1 MAFSSL
7 YQILLN
13 NRVNFL
19 FLSGDFNYDLLN
31 HKNCCKTNY
40 LLGAMFTNHSLL
52 TIVKP
57 TKMQCDGQ
65 GLLLDNIFLNSE
77 DVTFHSLLVTNCK
90 ITNTSLQN
98 LLVTCSRN
106 CLLQKKLVTC
116 CRSCS
121 LQKLLV
127 TCCKICLLLVPE
139 VACCKKSLVT
149 CCRNCSLQKVTS
161 YLLQNS
167 FVACCRSY
175 SLQKVTCY

>member
-1 MAFSSL
+1 MDVAFSSL

-77 DVTFHSLLVTNCK
+77 DVTFHSLLVTSCK

-121 LQKLLV
+121 LQKF
-127 TCCKICLLLVPE
+127 TG
-139 VACCKKSLVT
+139 
-149 CCRNCSLQKVTS
+149 
-161 YLLQNS
+161 YLLQNLFITCS
-167 FVACCRSY
+167 RSCL
-175 SLQKVTCY
+175 LQKVTCYLLQKLLVAKSY